1 MIDTS
6 LFPYE
11 SFGVRLEVKEENKI
25 AWFKD
30 SIDVEKHIAR
40 YKLDRRKINVIY
52 RDGEPTQ
59 SSKGN
64 KDKIRQRA
72 SASDSGSATTTR
84 RSTKNVDSSRDV
96 ASTRKPKS
104 STTKPK
110 PTATAKPKVEKPKA
124 KKPTTKPKTTPK
136 PKRKPKSK

>member
-6 LFPYE
+6 LFPYS

-30 SIDVEKHIAR
+30 SVDVEKHIAR

-64 KDKIRQRA
+64 KDKIRSRTSKA
-72 SASDSGSATTTR
+72 DSGSATSTR
-84 RSTKNVDSSRDV
+84 RSTKNLDSGRDV

-104 STTKPK
+104 S
-110 PTATAKPKVEKPKA
+110 TAKPKVEKPKA
-124 KKPTTKPKTTPK
+124 KKPTTKPKITPK